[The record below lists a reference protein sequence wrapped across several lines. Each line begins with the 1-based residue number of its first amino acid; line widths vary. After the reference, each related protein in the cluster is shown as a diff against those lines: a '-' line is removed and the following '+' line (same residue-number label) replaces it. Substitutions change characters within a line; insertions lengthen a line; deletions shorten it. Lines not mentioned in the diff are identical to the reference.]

1 MSTARPVP
9 DTTTFV
15 QAPDFA
21 TGGSHKVDD
30 RRREA
35 LREWLPMLLDRIHR
49 AGERGLSVQQASRD
63 TGGVPGFQQA
73 LRSQRATLLQFA
85 QLWPDEIRIEKRG
98 TQNIVIAVKAVP
110 RPQEPDAAAAAA
122 PRPQEPPETREERN
136 ARLDA
141 RLAEISAREDAA
153 RERRRAEQAARFAA
167 LRASRARTP
176 ADFRWLE
183 TAGAADASGNTS
195 RS

>member
-1 MSTARPVP
+1 M
-9 DTTTFV
+9 
-15 QAPDFA
+15 
-21 TGGSHKVDD
+21 DD
-30 RRREA
+30 CRREA

-49 AGERGLSVQQASRD
+49 AGERGLSIQQASRD

-73 LRSQRATLLQFA
+73 LRNQRATLLQFA

-98 TQNIVIAVKAVP
+98 TQNIMYAVRAAP
-110 RPQEPDAAAAAA
+110 RPQEPDAAAAL
-122 PRPQEPPETREERN
+122 RPQEPPETREERN

-167 LRASRARTP
+167 LRASRPRTP
-176 ADFRWLE
+176 DDFRWLE
-183 TAGAADASGNTS
+183 TAGRAADASGGIS

>member
-1 MSTARPVP
+1 MSIAKPVP
-9 DTTTFV
+9 DTNAFV

-49 AGERGLSVQQASRD
+49 AGERGLSVQQASKD

-73 LRSQRATLLQFA
+73 LKNQRATLLQFA

-98 TQNIVIAVKAVP
+98 TQNIMYAVGAAP
-110 RPQEPDAAAAAA
+110 RPQEPDAAAAA

-141 RLAEISAREDAA
+141 RLAEIRAKEDAA
-153 RERRRAEQAARFAA
+153 KERSRAEQGARLAA
-167 LRASRARTP
+167 LRASRPQTP

-183 TAGAADASGNTS
+183 TAGAADACARIS